1 MYDHLFLI
9 TLAVLATTARVM
21 ALIALSIISGWF
33 LAYGAIKNRVF
44 ENIFLAIVEIFESV
58 PVITF
63 FPLVLIIFITDVG
76 GSAGV
81 ELAADFLVFT
91 AVVWNIW
98 IGEYQAFKTIPR
110 EMIEVAE
117 NYNFGFFDRLS
128 HMYIPFSI
136 PRIAANLFPS
146 VADGFFYI
154 TVSEVFTVGLTSYS
168 VFGVGSVILYFISNG
183 YYYEIPVTLIVLGI
197 AILITVL
204 SLRRLTDRAVA
215 KYTVDTDMP
224 IMRRGRP
231 RLRQSATVSAVMSI
245 NPLVK
250 LAKYNRARQGKTDL
264 EELYSRSRKKSR
276 AWIVVGIFAL
286 MIFIYLIYVAYSIIS
301 SVSYSQWQ
309 YLFSKTPGLLFG
321 LLLDYIRVLTITV
334 AALAFAM
341 TFGYL
346 LATRRKAESVGIP
359 AIQFISSYPVPVYF
373 PFIFIAIYPFTTS
386 ILGPHTEEGF
396 VLALGFLSTFY
407 YVFYGFWMGMKAMP
421 VEYTEIMR
429 NMDMGFFKKMR
440 YVILPSTF
448 PYLITGISSTM
459 NSAWG
464 GLEIA
469 EYWPGIGNGQTLQV
483 HTGLMKSIDLATKSG
498 NIMLAA
504 WASFLFAIVVAIYSI
519 LFTRK
524 MMELAKKKYVAEEGI
539 YST

>member
-1 MYDHLFLI
+1 MNEALI
-9 TLAVLATTARVM
+9 IVLAVLATTGRVL
-21 ALIALSIISGWF
+21 ALITLSIVSGWI

-44 ENIFLAIVEIFESV
+44 ENLFIAFVEIFESV

-63 FPLVLIIFITDVG
+63 FPLVLIIFVANIG
-76 GSAGV
+76 GSLGV

-98 IGEYQAFKTIPR
+98 IGEYQAFKTIPK
-110 EMIEVAE
+110 EMIEIAE
-117 NYNFGFFDRLS
+117 NYNYGLLDRLS
-128 HMYIPFSI
+128 SMYIPFSI

-154 TVSEVFTVGLTSYS
+154 SVSEVFTVGLTSYS
-168 VFGVGSVILYFISNG
+168 TFGVGSLLLQFLDNKNYVNIALTMTILGI
-183 YYYEIPVTLIVLGI
+183 IIILIVL
-197 AILITVL
+197 AMRVFTN
-204 SLRRLTDRAVA
+204 RAVA

-231 RLRQSATVSAVMSI
+231 RLKQSATMSAVMSI

-250 LAKYNRARQGKTDL
+250 LAKYNRQRQSRVDPEDLFSSIAR
-264 EELYSRSRKKSR
+264 KSR
-276 AWIVVGIFAL
+276 AGIIVGLVGIL
-286 MIFIYLIYVAYSIIS
+286 LLGYLSFEAYVIIS
-301 SVSYSQWQ
+301 SVSSSQWS
-309 YLFSKTPGLLFG
+309 YLFSQTPSLLYG
-321 LLLDYIRVLTITV
+321 LLLDYLRVLTITV
-334 AALAFAM
+334 ASLVFAI
-341 TFGYL
+341 TVGYL
-346 LATRRKAESVGIP
+346 LATRRKVESVGIP
-359 AIQFISSYPVPVYF
+359 AIQAISSYPVPVYF
-373 PFIFIAIYPFTTS
+373 PFVFIALYPITTS
-386 ILGPHTEEGF
+386 ILGPHTEEAF
-396 VLALGFLSTFY
+396 VLVLGFLSTFY

-421 VEYTEIMR
+421 VEYNEIMR
-429 NMDMGFFKKMR
+429 NMDMSFFKKLR
-440 YVILPSTF
+440 YVILPSSF

-469 EYWPGIGNGQTLQV
+469 EFWPGISSGQTLQV
-483 HTGLMKSIDLATKSG
+483 HQGLMKSIDVATKSG

-519 LFTRK
+519 LFTKK
-524 MMELAKKKYVAEEGI
+524 MMDLAKKKYVAEEGI